1 MKKLVGA
8 FDIIGKLKTVEEPRK
23 VFCGTTVK
31 NVRIEI
37 LLADDSISIKI
48 AVGEN

>member
-1 MKKLVGA
+1 MKKALITEIRENFLKKPVGA

-37 LLADDSISIKI
+37 HC
-48 AVGEN
+48 